1 MGLCRNAPTVVLVG
15 RAGAHGVQELVPAYW
30 WAEPIPR
37 VSGYRALEVPKL
49 VSAYWWVGKD
59 PRTTG

>member
-1 MGLCRNAPTVVLVG
+1 MLVG
-15 RAGAHGVQELVPAYW
+15 TAGAHGVPGLVPAYW
-30 WAEPIPR
+30 WAEPISG

-59 PRTTG
+59 PWTTG

>member
-1 MGLCRNAPTVVLVG
+1 MLVG

-30 WAEPIPR
+30 WAEPIPG